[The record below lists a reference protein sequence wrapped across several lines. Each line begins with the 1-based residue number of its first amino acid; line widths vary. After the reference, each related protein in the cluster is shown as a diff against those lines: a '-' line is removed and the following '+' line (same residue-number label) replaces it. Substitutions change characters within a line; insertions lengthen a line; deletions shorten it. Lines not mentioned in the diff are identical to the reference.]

1 MTAMTSE
8 EIKGLKKG
16 DIIIYTNEKNGTTS
30 TWVVDYPQS
39 VNNAKQ
45 KLTISETPPIE
56 DEENEIQPK
65 PARRVSVPTVAGGGD
80 CEGKSGC
87 VRVSTE
93 VPNGRGNKRFSLLI
107 KDFTN
112 WSKKTDS
119 EDGGSG
125 ETGST
130 GQTGSS
136 GGSGDTGTTGESGG
150 TGDTG
155 STGDTGDSGAAAAA
169 AMMSVDIKSKKIK
182 NEPVVLT
189 DLLPTANQLDVDLNT
204 IIILTFSN
212 NIKAGTGTIV
222 INNLENDDIQN
233 IDITSSNITFENN
246 TVTITPLRELKSK
259 NTYQITVSSS
269 AIKDMHNV
277 DIDVF
282 GNNIYQFTTK

>member
-1 MTAMTSE
+1 MTAMSSE
-8 EIKGLKKG
+8 EIKGLRKG
-16 DIIIYTNEKNGTTS
+16 DILIYTNEKNGTTS

-56 DEENEIQPK
+56 DPDDEIQPK

-112 WSKKTDS
+112 WSKKTVS
-119 EDGGSG
+119 EDGGTG
-125 ETGST
+125 DTGST
-130 GQTGSS
+130 GSTG
-136 GGSGDTGTTGESGG
+136 D

-169 AMMSVDIKSKKIK
+169 SMMSVDIKSQKIK

-269 AIKDMHNV
+269 AIKDMHDV

>member
-1 MTAMTSE
+1 MTAMSSE
-8 EIKGLKKG
+8 EIKGLQKG
-16 DIIIYTNEKNGTTS
+16 DILIYTNEKNGTTS

-45 KLTISETPPIE
+45 KLTISETPPID

-80 CEGKSGC
+80 CEGKNGC

-119 EDGGSG
+119 EDGGTGETGTTGTTG

-130 GQTGSS
+130 GQG
-136 GGSGDTGTTGESGG
+136 GG
-150 TGDTG
+150 TGV
-155 STGDTGDSGAAAAA
+155 AAA
-169 AMMSVDIKSKKIK
+169 AMMSVNVKSQKIK

-189 DLLPTANQLDVDLNT
+189 DLLPAANQLDVDLNT

-212 NIKAGTGTIV
+212 NIKAGTGTII

-259 NTYQITVSSS
+259 NTYQITISSS
-269 AIKDMHNV
+269 AIKDMYGI
-277 DIDVF
+277 DINVF

>member
-1 MTAMTSE
+1 MTAMSSE
-8 EIKGLKKG
+8 EIKGLRKG
-16 DIIIYTNEKNGTTS
+16 DILIYTNEKNGTTS

-56 DEENEIQPK
+56 DPDDEIQPK

-80 CEGKSGC
+80 CEGKNGC

-119 EDGGSG
+119 EDGGTGTTGTTGTTG

-130 GQTGSS
+130 GA
-136 GGSGDTGTTGESGG
+136 
-150 TGDTG
+150 TGDAG
-155 STGDTGDSGAAAAA
+155 RSA
-169 AMMSVDIKSKKIK
+169 AMMSANIKSQKIK

-189 DLLPTANQLDVDLNT
+189 DLLPAANQLDVDLNT

-212 NIKAGTGTIV
+212 NIKAGTGTII

-233 IDITSSNITFENN
+233 IDIASSNITFENN

-269 AIKDMHNV
+269 AIKDMHNT

>member
-1 MTAMTSE
+1 MTAMSSD
-8 EIKGLKKG
+8 EIKGLRKG
-16 DIIIYTNEKNGTTS
+16 DILIYTNEKNGTTS

-56 DEENEIQPK
+56 DPDDEIQPK

-80 CEGKSGC
+80 CEGKNGC

-119 EDGGSG
+119 EDDGSG
-125 ETGST
+125 GTGATGST
-130 GQTGSS
+130 GDTGTSGGTGST
-136 GGSGDTGTTGESGG
+136 GDTGTTGESGG
-150 TGDTG
+150 
-155 STGDTGDSGAAAAA
+155 SGGRA
-169 AMMSVDIKSKKIK
+169 AMMSVNIKSQKIK

>member
-1 MTAMTSE
+1 MTAMSSE
-8 EIKGLKKG
+8 EIKGLRKG
-16 DIIIYTNEKNGTTS
+16 DILIYTNEKNGTTS

-56 DEENEIQPK
+56 DEDNEIQPK
-65 PARRVSVPTVAGGGD
+65 PARRVSIPTVAGGGD
-80 CEGKSGC
+80 CEGKNGC

-130 GQTGSS
+130 GQTGST
-136 GGSGDTGTTGESGG
+136 GDTGTTGESGG
-150 TGDTG
+150 TGVR
-155 STGDTGDSGAAAAA
+155 A
-169 AMMSVDIKSKKIK
+169 AMMSVNIKSQKIK
-182 NEPVVLT
+182 KEPVVLT

-204 IIILTFSN
+204 IIILTFSD

>member
-1 MTAMTSE
+1 MTAMSSE
-8 EIKGLKKG
+8 EIKGLRKG
-16 DIIIYTNEKNGTTS
+16 DILIYTNEKNGTTS

-56 DEENEIQPK
+56 DPDDEIQPK

-130 GQTGSS
+130 GQTGST
-136 GGSGDTGTTGESGG
+136 GDTGTTGESGG
-150 TGDTG
+150 TGVR
-155 STGDTGDSGAAAAA
+155 A
-169 AMMSVDIKSKKIK
+169 AMMSVNIKSQKIK
-182 NEPVVLT
+182 KEPVVLT

-204 IIILTFSN
+204 IIILTFSD
-212 NIKAGTGTIV
+212 NIKAGTGTII

-269 AIKDMHNV
+269 AIKDMHDT

>member
-1 MTAMTSE
+1 MTAMSSE
-8 EIKGLKKG
+8 EIKGLRKG
-16 DIIIYTNEKNGTTS
+16 DILIYTNEKNGTTS

-80 CEGKSGC
+80 CEGKNGC

-112 WSKKTDS
+112 WSKKTGS
-119 EDGGSG
+119 ED
-125 ETGST
+125 
-130 GQTGSS
+130 
-136 GGSGDTGTTGESGG
+136 GGSGDTGTTGDTGA

-155 STGDTGDSGAAAAA
+155 STGVRA
-169 AMMSVDIKSKKIK
+169 AMMSVNTKSQKIK

-259 NTYQITVSSS
+259 NTYQITISSS
-269 AIKDMHNV
+269 AIKDMHNT